1 MSQNKDSFIHYKFY
15 QLSSVFSHVWLS
27 TTQWLSGCET
37 CMSISN
43 SWSLLKLI
51 ELVMPHNHL
60 DLCRSLLLLPSVF
73 PSIRVFS
80 NDSFFTSDGQNIGAS
95 ASVLSMNIQDWSP
108 LRWSGLICLKP
119 KRLSRV
125 FSNTTVRKHQFVNA
139 QFSLWSNFHICMWL
153 PEKPQV
159 WVDWLVSNVSAFYNA
174 F

>member
-1 MSQNKDSFIHYKFY
+1 MSQNKDSFIHYKLY

-27 TTQWLSGCET
+27 ATQWLSGCET

-95 ASVLSMNIQDWSP
+95 ASVLSLNIQDWSP
-108 LRWSGLICLKP
+108 LRWSVWSAWSPRDSQESSPTPQFESINSSM
-119 KRLSRV
+119 LSFLCGPTLTSV
-125 FSNTTVRKHQFVNA
+125 CDYRKNRRF
-139 QFSLWSNFHICMWL
+139 
-153 PEKPQV
+153 E
-159 WVDWLVSNVSAFYNA
+159 
-174 F
+174 